1 MGAFPPNHGPRVEH
15 DGALDARPAAGA
27 GRPQQHVVHDVGAG
41 AVAREEE
48 ARHVA
53 VLGDPLVLRRR
64 RPLEPGPGVLVG
76 RRERVLRR
84 QAVAHGHHEDARRG
98 REGVDVGVVRGG
110 VG

>member
-1 MGAFPPNHGPRVEH
+1 
-15 DGALDARPAAGA
+15 
-27 GRPQQHVVHDVGAG
+27 VHDVGAG

-84 QAVAHGHHEDARRG
+84 QAVAHGHREDARRR

-110 VG
+110 VGRLDQKRAAVEVDEDGELLGRLLELREVEAR